1 MRHQLQK
8 LFRNKFSGRAVVAEK
23 SRIREE
29 IKRMKFQM
37 SPNQKEAEASAVFR
51 KIEAMPEFQRA
62 QTILMYWSMSDELPT
77 HDFIKK
83 WSESKTI
90 LLPVVKGEQMIVRK
104 FTGENDLKS
113 GKWKTME
120 PALSH
125 RATVAD
131 LIIVPGIAFDTSKNR
146 LGRGGGYYDRYL
158 KKKGTPTWGV
168 CFNFQLFDSVP
179 TNRLDIHMDKVI
191 TSDRIVE

>member
-51 KIEAMPEFQRA
+51 KIEAMPVFQRA

-113 GKWKTME
+113 GTF
-120 PALSH
+120 
-125 RATVAD
+125 
-131 LIIVPGIAFDTSKNR
+131 GFDGANGKAGFTTEEKN
-146 LGRGGGYYDRYL
+146 DRR
-158 KKKGTPTWGV
+158 KDKRDDRSAE
-168 CFNFQLFDSVP
+168 NLF
-179 TNRLDIHMDKVI
+179 
-191 TSDRIVE
+191 